1 MKFWLCLT
9 SATDA
14 SQLDLDLLKLLQEAK
29 TKVRDPGTINML
41 EAAYVKLKDH
51 FLCLGER
58 LVPLYF
64 IIFGRNKQ
72 K

>member
-14 SQLDLDLLKLLQEAK
+14 PQLDQDLLKLLQEAK
-29 TKVRDPGTINML
+29 TKLRDPGTINML

-51 FLCLGER
+51 FLYLGER